1 MLAWQTDCR
10 LFSASPVAGLIN
22 DGGSFPFGD
31 SATAV
36 RIMRS
41 TSPTAFGAVC
51 RCLFTRFVG
60 DDDRTRFVGDDDR
73 TRFVGDDDRGIF
85 ATVVVCAEVS
95 RPFLSVAGNA
105 ETD

>member
-1 MLAWQTDCR
+1 MADR
-10 LFSASPVAGLIN
+10 LHVVFGEP
-22 DGGSFPFGD
+22 GSGVDQRRCFPFGD

-41 TSPTAFGAVC
+41 TSPAVFGAVC

-60 DDDRTRFVGDDDR
+60 DDDRGV
-73 TRFVGDDDRGIF
+73 F

-95 RPFLSVAGNA
+95 RPLLSVAGKA
-105 ETD
+105 ETE

>member
-10 LFSASPVAGLIN
+10 LFLTSPLAGLIN

-31 SATAV
+31 SATEV

-41 TSPTAFGAVC
+41 TSPRVFGAVC
-51 RCLFTRFVG
+51 RWLVTRFVG
-60 DDDRTRFVGDDDR
+60 DDDRDV
-73 TRFVGDDDRGIF
+73 F
-85 ATVVVCAEVS
+85 AAVVVCAEVS
-95 RPFLSVAGNA
+95 RPLLSVAGNA

>member
-10 LFSASPVAGLIN
+10 LFLASPLAGLIN

-41 TSPTAFGAVC
+41 TWPTVSGAGC
-51 RCLFTRFVG
+51 RCLFTRLVG
-60 DDDRTRFVGDDDR
+60 DEDPGV
-73 TRFVGDDDRGIF
+73 F
-85 ATVVVCAEVS
+85 AAVVVCAEVS
-95 RPFLSVAGNA
+95 RPLLSVSGKA